1 MMPQFDNVNPG
12 LNVDNDFKDQARREK
27 EQLAGS
33 MKESA
38 SADAESHELPK
49 PSFELII
56 QQMAVPAL
64 MAMGIIESPD
74 GQRNRDLD
82 VAKMYI
88 DTLGIL
94 EQKTKGNLT
103 SEEKQMLEMALYEVR
118 MQFVNASK

>member
-1 MMPQFDNVNPG
+1 MPNFDNVNPG
-12 LNVDNDFKDQARREK
+12 MNVDNDFKEQARREK
-27 EQLAGS
+27 DQLAGT
-33 MKESA
+33 MQGAA
-38 SADAESHELPK
+38 SADDETPEIPE

-82 VAKMYI
+82 VAKLYI

-103 SEEKQMLEMALYEVR
+103 ADEKQMLDMALYEVR

>member
-1 MMPQFDNVNPG
+1 MSKFDNVNPG
-12 LNVDNDFKDQARREK
+12 MNVDNDFKEQARKEK
-27 EQLAGS
+27 DQLAGK
-33 MKESA
+33 MENAA
-38 SADAESHELPK
+38 SADDETPEIPK

-82 VAKMYI
+82 VAKLYI

-103 SEEKQMLEMALYEVR
+103 ADEKQMLDMALYEVR

>member
-1 MMPQFDNVNPG
+1 MPNFDNVNPG
-12 LNVDNDFKDQARREK
+12 MNVDNDFKEQARKEK
-27 EQLAGS
+27 DQLAGK
-33 MKESA
+33 MENAA
-38 SADAESHELPK
+38 SAGDETPEIPE

-82 VAKMYI
+82 VAKLYI

-103 SEEKQMLEMALYEVR
+103 ADEKQMLDMALYEVR

>member
-1 MMPQFDNVNPG
+1 MPNFDNVNPG
-12 LNVDNDFKDQARREK
+12 MNVDNDFKEQARKEK
-27 EQLAGS
+27 DQLAGK
-33 MKESA
+33 MENAA
-38 SADAESHELPK
+38 SADDETPEIPK

-82 VAKMYI
+82 VAKLYI

-103 SEEKQMLEMALYEVR
+103 ADEKQMLDMALYEVR